1 MHSWMKSILVLTLFL
16 LAVEMRSQPQPSKPV
31 EFVRDIQPIF
41 AKSCQSCHQGGAAPA
56 DLRMDSTTALL
67 KGSISGKV
75 ILPGKASESLLVKR
89 ISDKSGLGMPPNG
102 PLPNDQIALIA
113 AWIDQGAKIDD
124 PFSARILPILKSQC
138 YQCHSGNEPK
148 GQLHLDV
155 KLLALKGGS
164 SGPDI
169 IPGNSKDSRLLHRV
183 LGADGQPQMPLG
195 GKPLSEE
202 QVATL
207 REWID
212 KGAVW
217 PDGLSTEQAAPT
229 HWAYVKPVRPRL
241 PAVNDTA
248 WVRNPIDRFILERL
262 EKEGLKPSA
271 QASKETLIRRLSL
284 DLIGLPPTP
293 AEVDAFLADSRPDAY
308 ERLVDRLLA
317 SPHHGER
324 WATPWLDLARYGDS
338 DGWTQDHQRPSA
350 WPFRD
355 WVIKALN
362 ANMPFDQFTI
372 QQLAGDLLPNP
383 SIDQKIA
390 TGFVRSSMLQ
400 TEPGTDAAENSWN
413 AQIDRASTVGTVW
426 MGSTIGCAECHNHK
440 YDPFTQKQFYQMVA
454 FFNNSAFTPEV
465 EDPVYHKKN
474 AFGEPLMDLPTP
486 EQAQKRDEIKHELQ
500 TYQDKLNDAS
510 LDFQKR
516 EAAWEQSVLD
526 FEKQWRPLLS
536 TRLVSANGTTLTA
549 AADGSVLASGKNPDT
564 DTYTLDAK
572 APVGGIT
579 AIRLEALPDP
589 SLPQGGPGRDYY
601 GNFMIHEVN
610 VEAGSSPEHLTKIAI
625 KEVVR
630 DDDAPTVMDDPASQV
645 KQIWVVNAAGHP
657 DRHRVQ
663 LVLIPEQPLQ
673 IEGGVLRISI
683 IHKSDV
689 NGVNL
694 GSFRISATNAPNPKM
709 VIDVP
714 ADLRPLLKIAREK
727 RTPQEAESLAGQY
740 RNVATELA
748 PVRAKITELQARIED
763 LHIPKALIM
772 AEDPKVPHPTTYVRM
787 RGAYV
792 SKGDLVEADVPSF
805 LGKLP
810 SGEPPNRLGLAK
822 WLVSRENPLTARVTV
837 NHFWETIFGRGIVE
851 TTEDFGTQGSR
862 PSHPELLDWLA
873 VEFMDNGWDMKAI
886 QRLIVTSNTY
896 RQSSTVTP
904 ELLERDPANAL
915 LARGPRFR
923 VEAEMV
929 RDIALE
935 ASGLLSEKMFGP
947 PVKAYQPAGQWG
959 WFPGSRPGTDVWA
972 VSPGED
978 KYRRAMYIYIR
989 RSVRY
994 PSLTVF
1000 DAPSRETCIARRPR
1014 SDTPLQALTTLND
1027 PAYFEAAQ
1035 ALAARVLK
1043 EGGSDTSGRAIY
1055 AFRLV
1060 TARKPTPQE
1069 LDTALSEYGKSLH
1082 YFEHNLPEAQA
1093 LVGKPDAER
1102 AAWTML
1108 SNALLNLDET
1118 LTKE

>member
-1 MHSWMKSILVLTLFL
+1 MH
-16 LAVEMRSQPQPSKPV
+16 SQPQAAKSV
-31 EFVRDIQPIF
+31 EFARDIQPIF
-41 AKSCQSCHQGGAAPA
+41 AKSCQGCHQGGAAPA
-56 DLRMDSTTALL
+56 DFRVDSPAELL

-75 ILPGKASESLLVKR
+75 IIPGKASESLLIKR
-89 ISDKSGLGMPPNG
+89 ISDKSTLGMPPSG
-102 PLPNDQIALIA
+102 PLPADEIALIST
-113 AWIDQGAKIDD
+113 WIDQGAKVDD
-124 PFSARILPILKSQC
+124 PFSATVLPILKSNC

-148 GQLHLDV
+148 AQLHLDV
-155 KLLALKGGS
+155 KSLALKGGV
-164 SGPDI
+164 SGPAI
-169 IPGNSKDSRLLHRV
+169 LPGNSKDSRLLHRV
-183 LGADGQPQMPLG
+183 MGAGGQAQMPLG
-195 GKPLSEE
+195 GKPLTAE
-202 QVATL
+202 QIAVL
-207 REWID
+207 RQWID
-212 KGAVW
+212 NGAVW
-217 PDGLSTEQAAPT
+217 PDGLAAASAPPK
-229 HWAYVKPVRPRL
+229 HWAYVKPVRPAL
-241 PAVNDTA
+241 PAVADEA
-248 WVRNPIDRFILERL
+248 WVRNPIDQFILARL
-262 EKEGLKPSA
+262 EKEGLKPSP
-271 QASKETLIRRLSL
+271 QASKEILIRRLSL

-293 AEVDAFLADSRPDAY
+293 AEVDAFVADTRPDAY

-350 WPFRD
+350 WAYRD

-362 ANMPFDQFTI
+362 DNMPFDQFTI
-372 QQLAGDLLPNP
+372 QQLAGDLLPKATIN
-383 SIDQKIA
+383 QKIA

-454 FFNNSAFTPEV
+454 FFNNSAYTPEV
-465 EDPVYHKKN
+465 EDPLYHKKN
-474 AFGEPLMDLPTP
+474 AYGEPLLDLPTP
-486 EQAQKRDEIKHELQ
+486 EQAQKRDEINREMQ
-500 TYQDKLNDAS
+500 TYKDKLNDVS
-510 LDFQKR
+510 PDFQKR
-516 EAAWEQSVLD
+516 EGSWEQTILD
-526 FEKQWRPLLS
+526 FEKQWHPLRPA
-536 TRLVSANGTTLTA
+536 RLVSANGTTLTA
-549 AADGSVLASGKNPDT
+549 AADGKILASGKNPDT
-564 DTYTLDAK
+564 DTYTLEAK
-572 APVGGIT
+572 APLAQIT

-601 GNFMIHEVN
+601 GNFMVN
-610 VEAGSSPEHLTKIAI
+610 TVSVEAGPSADHLSKIAI
-625 KEVVR
+625 KEILR

-663 LVLIPEQPLQ
+663 LLLIPEQPLK
-673 IEGGVLRISI
+673 IDGGVIRVTIV
-683 IHKSDV
+683 HKSDV

-694 GSFRISATNAPNPKM
+694 GSFRISATDASNPKL

-714 ADLRPLLKIAREK
+714 ADLRPLLQVAREK
-727 RTPQEAESLAGQY
+727 RTPQETESLAAQY
-740 RNVATELA
+740 RTVAVELA
-748 PVRAKITELQARIED
+748 PVRAKIAELQGKIDD
-763 LHIPKALIM
+763 LHIPKALVL
-772 AEDPKVPHPTTYVRM
+772 AENPAVPHPTTYVRM
-787 RGAYV
+787 RGAFV
-792 SKGDLVEADVPSF
+792 SKGDLVEADVPAF

-810 SGEPPNRLGLAK
+810 AGTPPNRLGLAE
-822 WLVSRENPLTARVTV
+822 WLVSRDNPLTARVTV

-896 RQSSTVTP
+896 RQSSAITP
-904 ELLERDPANAL
+904 DLLEKDPFNAL

-935 ASGLLSEKMFGP
+935 ASGLLSQKMFGP

-959 WFPGSRPGTDVWA
+959 WFPGSRPGTDVWQ
-972 VSPGED
+972 VSPGQD
-978 KYRRAMYIYIR
+978 KYRRALYIFIR

-1000 DAPSRETCIARRPR
+1000 DAPSREVCTARRPR

-1027 PAYFEAAQ
+1027 PAFFEAAQ

-1043 EGGSDTSGRAIY
+1043 EGGSDTSARVTF

-1060 TARKPTPQE
+1060 TSRKPTAQE
-1069 LDTALSEYGKSLH
+1069 LDTALSEYDKSLH
-1082 YFEHNLPEAQA
+1082 YFEHNLKEAQA
-1093 LVGKPDAER
+1093 IAGQPNAER

-1108 SNALLNLDET
+1108 SNAFLNLDET
-1118 LTKE
+1118 VTKE